1 MAEVNL
7 YNLDGSSAGQLTL
20 SDALFAVKPK
30 KSVIHSVIVAQD
42 ANSRQVLAHTKDRS
56 EVRGGGK
63 KPWRQKGTG
72 RARHGSSRSPIW
84 SGGGVTFGPIKDRVY
99 TLKVNKS
106 TKRLALCMVLTDK
119 VQDSALIAVKDF
131 TLPAAKTK
139 LVAAMR
145 QALPGA
151 KQSALLVLAPGEE
164 MMARAAKNIE
174 GTEIIRAGSLNVRDI
189 VKYRF
194 LIVSAAGLAAMTETF
209 AS

>member
-1 MAEVNL
+1 MAEVIL
-7 YNLDGSSAGQLTL
+7 YNQDGTSAGNISLVD
-20 SDALFAVKPK
+20 SLFAVKPK
-30 KSVIHSVIVAQD
+30 KSVIHAVIVAQD

-84 SGGGVTFGPIKDRVY
+84 SGGGVTFGPIKDRVFA
-99 TLKVNKS
+99 LKVNKG
-106 TKRLALCMVLTDK
+106 TKRLAFAMVLTDK
-119 VQDSALIAVKDF
+119 VQDKALIAVKDF
-131 TLPAAKTK
+131 ALAAAKTK

-151 KQSALLVLAPGEE
+151 TQSALLVLAPGEE

-174 GTEIIRAGSLNVRDI
+174 GTDIIRAGSLNVRDI
-189 VKYRF
+189 AKYRF
-194 LIVSAAGLAAMTETF
+194 LIASQAGLAAITETF